1 MALTK
6 TKKNNGGTT
15 NTKTYQGNPPTPP
28 RAHQTN
34 QPAKAPGIGKK
45 VKSSDPWIAYL
56 LKPFASISRN
66 IEWATDSG
74 QGGKNLAYTLA
85 FFGVL
90 LSAEAIYCKFPNT
103 PGGVTVEN
111 RKFFPKPGIEDG
123 AQITNLIHLGD
134 LLDST
139 QQLFGFLF
147 PYEAKAK
154 PKQPLRSIALLDPNF
169 YAALLIAIAITYVES
184 KALRKVSAEVRIAR
198 AERIKNYRAPVPA
211 EDAIR
216 LAHVRAKEAHNAEMG
231 GYIMTGVV
239 IVGCYAIEGV
249 SAFTTMGTGAPIV
262 KLIWGL
268 ATMFGAE
275 FCWNAAKEDE
285 ADSEVNLQTA

>member
-6 TKKNNGGTT
+6 TKTNNNGQ
-15 NTKTYQGNPPTPP
+15 NTRTYQPP
-28 RAHQTN
+28 AVAQTTAA
-34 QPAKAPGIGKK
+34 QSKQTAKSPGISKGKND
-45 VKSSDPWIAYL
+45 DPWIAYI
-56 LKPFASISRN
+56 LKPLASISRN
-66 IEWATDSG
+66 IEWATDASK
-74 QGGKNLAYTLA
+74 GGKYLAYTMA
-85 FFGVL
+85 FLGVL
-90 LSAEAIYCKFPNT
+90 LSTEAIYCKFPNS
-103 PGGVTVEN
+103 PGGVAVEN
-111 RKFFPKPGIEDG
+111 RKFFPKPGIDDG
-123 AQITNLIHLGD
+123 AQLTNLIHLGD

-154 PKQPLRSIALLDPNF
+154 PKQPLRNIALLDPNF
-169 YAALLIAIAITYVES
+169 YAALLITIAITYVES

-198 AERIKNYRAPVPA
+198 ADRIKNYRAPKPS

-231 GYIMTGVV
+231 GYMMTGVV
-239 IVGCYAIEGV
+239 IVGCYAIEGI
-249 SAFTTMGTGAPIV
+249 SAFSTMGTGAPIV

-268 ATMFGAE
+268 VTMFGAE

-285 ADSEVNLQTA
+285 ADSEASLQTA